1 MISSNSIKTYICA
14 VVLMLGMSVSAWGTA
29 TITFSPTSKTIN
41 IDATTA
47 EGYFVFDYTTT
58 DLVNPYGNDGLQLY
72 IPAGGT
78 HDGYDCGFGTTSS
91 DVGTGHYTTNSL
103 SSGKIVVYYDI
114 DAEGDYSV
122 TLTATGY
129 TDNSYNY
136 IQQDFVININVH
148 KSCTARTIS
157 FEDDIEKDFGTSAA
171 KFQDYTLSAGSGTI
185 TWSSDDPTIASVASD
200 GVVTLHKAGWTYI
213 NVAVAANGG
222 YCADEDFYKITV
234 NALTPTLSNNE
245 TGKEFEVTNITS
257 TGATFSGGV
266 VTLKGNASITRYG
279 FIIGTSSTVVVGGTG
294 DNAPVAGAYWSEDIN
309 LNTAFGSKTAT
320 SSFEPN
326 TTYYARP
333 FAYNGKIYG
342 YGAAVEFT
350 TLQRYAVTYY
360 KNDGG
365 ATSEVEYKD
374 HGVNYTVSSDK
385 FSRDHYTLSKWHTLA
400 AGTGGTDYAKGA
412 IYSTNAALNLYAIWT
427 PDNYT
432 ISFDANGGSG
442 SMDNVVKAYNT
453 TYDLPACTF
462 TAPAGKVFKC
472 WAEGSAGGTER
483 AVGYTHTV
491 TDNITFYAKWK
502 DATYTNYTFACA
514 ELELDE
520 PANGAD
526 NVISDVVYMTSTS
539 GQKVRSLAK
548 FHVTGTGLTANKE
561 VKFTTGDDD
570 LDAIFSFKDGNGN
583 AISTNASGAVDA
595 DVYIFYQPTATS
607 DGRDI
612 ITAVGGIRAY
622 VERNADGGKPRSVKN
637 TARTINGRHL
647 PSQFIIAAKSGG
659 VWYALPSDASVTGAQ
674 MGYTFTPDNA
684 TTPTKATVAPQTALY
699 SIYAPRADGTNKS
712 YVRLAST
719 NDYKTLWSNS
729 STTYGIK
736 DNALVTGTSSKG
748 DQYEW
753 RLENTGADSYK
764 LWNNASY
771 SGAGRYLG
779 IKGTKWNVFNA
790 AGDVVQDLKIL
801 PVDAVSAY
809 IGLSATDWEETAF
822 NFTVTSGSVPDPYD
836 HAQIAYNGNQYD
848 ASISGTKLTI
858 NDADFTEA
866 GGFTAAPGSQLIV
879 EWCNNTNAVLAQ
891 GSVISPIIIN
901 TNTVNLSDYDAEAL
915 VGTDIFITNGAEL
928 TINEN
933 TTVHD
938 VTVNSGATLFVN
950 KTAGGDGVTMNL
962 SSGKLALKG
971 GWNSDYTDYDMP
983 RVYINPLSSLTKTN
997 TTVNFDISVDSRN
1010 YYPFA
1015 VPFRVKVKDV
1025 NYVNPT
1031 LAGAA
1036 TYGTHYVIKEYD
1048 GAARAENGPDQNANW
1063 KVVPKTDPESGD
1075 DVYLEPGKGYIM
1087 TAVSIPAYGGG
1098 VIRFPMSFSN
1108 AWTTNGEQATVSD
1121 VTKNVLE
1128 VTHHEGAATAGGGAN
1143 KRHEGWN
1150 MLGVPFMSC
1159 YTSGTDM
1166 YEGEGS
1172 ADLMEG
1178 RMELSGDPADP
1189 YDWETGDVVY
1199 VSVPSHDFAEYIQTD
1214 ITTAKLVPGWSFF
1227 VQVGKTGNLTF
1238 LTTKQ
1243 REDSDMPIY
1252 APKRTENNSPVVKT
1266 GIVLSDGEKS
1276 DKTTFLISDKYSSE
1290 YEIGADLEK
1299 MFGNAFTLSTY
1310 SITNGT
1316 NLAFNALSTYEAQ
1329 QAIPVGVR
1337 IPADGQY
1344 TFSLNPRYADAN
1356 IARLDLI
1363 DYEAGEVT
1371 NLMTD
1376 SYTFTMTQGE
1386 NTARFALNVTMRQE
1400 TPTDIETVSGEGLEV
1415 SGARKMIINDKL
1427 YILREGVMYDAT
1439 GKKVGEV
1446 IRNK

>member
-1 MISSNSIKTYICA
+1 MKTNIITINTIMTKATKYICA
-14 VVLMLGMSVSAWGTA
+14 IVLMLGFSTSAWADYTYTSGSNLSATVSSQTIEAETGEGESGEFSLSLTLTDVANHMIDIQKSDDDDSNIEITAINWGENELLATSSYYDVYVYYNKKSSDPQTYTLTVEYNAYEAGTYNATLTITDYVSYPYPSISIPIVFTVGAASCDANATFTTTGTPTTTSSLRSTSVSVNNVGLSSLGATGCAISSYGYCWGTSA
-29 TITFSPTSKTIN
+29 NPTTSGSHYEVG
-41 IDATTA
+41 TT
-47 EGYFVFDYTTT
+47 YTTT
-58 DLVNPYGNDGLQLY
+58 G
-72 IPAGGT
+72 
-78 HDGYDCGFGTTSS
+78 
-91 DVGTGHYTTNSL
+91 
-103 SSGKIVVYYDI
+103 
-114 DAEGDYSV
+114 
-122 TLTATGY
+122 
-129 TDNSYNY
+129 
-136 IQQDFVININVH
+136 
-148 KSCTARTIS
+148 
-157 FEDDIEKDFGTSAA
+157 
-171 KFQDYTLSAGSGTI
+171 
-185 TWSSDDPTIASVASD
+185 
-200 GVVTLHKAGWTYI
+200 
-213 NVAVAANGG
+213 
-222 YCADEDFYKITV
+222 
-234 NALTPTLSNNE
+234 
-245 TGKEFEVTNITS
+245 
-257 TGATFSGGV
+257 
-266 VTLKGNASITRYG
+266 
-279 FIIGTSSTVVVGGTG
+279 
-294 DNAPVAGAYWSEDIN
+294 
-309 LNTAFGSKTAT
+309 TAFGSYSITGLTANQKYYIRPYATNGNGTAYGPEVNVTTLKQFAIDLLKNNLDAGSKDGVAYVEENGTSFLESEAPTRTGYDVEGYYTDAACTAANKVAT
-320 SSFEPN
+320 SAGALRASISVSEVAWTNSSSQWVKGGTAEFYTKWTAHTHSLSWNSNGGNALTGDYTSGASIAYGTTIVKPN
-326 TTYYARP
+326 TPTRS
-333 FAYNGKIYG
+333 G
-342 YGAAVEFT
+342 YVF
-350 TLQRYAVTYY
+350 
-360 KNDGG
+360 DG
-365 ATSEVEYKD
+365 
-374 HGVNYTVSSDK
+374 
-385 FSRDHYTLSKWHTLA
+385 
-400 AGTGGTDYAKGA
+400 
-412 IYSTNAALNLYAIWT
+412 
-427 PDNYT
+427 
-432 ISFDANGGSG
+432 
-442 SMDNVVKAYNT
+442 
-453 TYDLPACTF
+453 
-462 TAPAGKVFKC
+462 
-472 WAEGSAGGTER
+472 WAESAGGSVVDVPATMPD
-483 AVGYTHTV
+483 ADKSY
-491 TDNITFYAKWK
+491 YAKWHA
-502 DATYTNYTFACA
+502 ATYTNYTFACA
-514 ELELDE
+514 ELELEE

-674 MGYTFTPDNA
+674 MGYTFTPDDA
-684 TTPTKATVAPQTALY
+684 TTPTKANVAPQTALY

-836 HAQIAYNGNQYD
+836 HAQVAYNGNQYD

-901 TNTVNLSDYDAEAL
+901 SNTVNLSDYDAEAL

-983 RVYINPLSSLTKTN
+983 RVYINPLSSLAKTN

-1015 VPFRVKVKDV
+1015 VPFEVEVKDV
-1025 NYVNPT
+1025 DYVNPT
-1031 LAGAA
+1031 LAGASV
-1036 TYGTHYVIKEYD
+1036 YGTHYVIKEYN
-1048 GAARAENGPDQNANW
+1048 GAGRAEYGSRDENWVVVSNAAGT
-1063 KVVPKTDPESGD
+1063 K
-1075 DVYLEPGKGYIM
+1075 LQPGKGYIL

-1098 VIRFPMSFSN
+1098 VIRFPMKNVSN

-1121 VTKNVLE
+1121 KTKNVLT
-1128 VTHHEGAATAGGGAN
+1128 VTAHEGTATTGGGAN
-1143 KRHEGWN
+1143 NRHKGWN

-1166 YEGEGS
+1166 YTGEGS
-1172 ADLMEG
+1172 ADLMTG

-1189 YDWETGDVVY
+1189 YAWESGEAVY
-1199 VSVPSHDFAEYIQTD
+1199 VSVPTHDFSEYIQTD

-1227 VQVGKTGNLTF
+1227 VQVGTTGNLTF
-1238 LTTKQ
+1238 LTTEQ
-1243 REDSDMPIY
+1243 RENSDMPIY
-1252 APKRTENNSPVVKT
+1252 APRREAEKSPVVKT

-1276 DKTTFLISDKYSSE
+1276 DKTTLLISDRYSSE